1 LPLAAYAGTYESAL
15 LGTLAVTLDGQALS
29 ARLGP
34 LQAVAEPYTQPD
46 SIRVAFAGTGM
57 VIGFEVGPDGQAT
70 AANFSGA
77 RFQRVN

>member
-1 LPLAAYAGTYESAL
+1 
-15 LGTLAVTLDGQALS
+15 LS

-34 LQAVAEPYTQPD
+34 LHAVAEPYTQPET
-46 SIRVAFAGTGM
+46 IRVAFAGSGM
-57 VIGFEVGPDGQAT
+57 VIGFELGADGQAA